1 MEDALKDADICFIFT
16 EWKAV
21 KELELQK
28 YVELMR
34 KPIVMDGRN
43 CYDLEDVKAVPM
55 IYESIGR
62 VTVNNLEDGTEWNRR
77 YM

>member
-1 MEDALKDADICFIFT
+1 
-16 EWKAV
+16 
-21 KELELQK
+21 
-28 YVELMR
+28 MR